1 MLLYLRQQG
10 QLSRKGLAEF
20 GTFIK
25 VRKLQE
31 RYNFMLCGVEIRV
44 DHNCVTVHF
53 SFQRNY
59 LGWLTQ
65 TKVISLKTQLHA
77 FNARWKRLSQRSFK
91 DRYLT
96 GIRFTPAFSVY
107 SRGILFRV
115 CAYVRIKLDRFW
127 G

>member
-44 DHNCVTVHF
+44 DHNCVTVIGVERVNDF
-53 SFQRNY
+53 VTTLLKR
-59 LGWLTQ
+59 
-65 TKVISLKTQLHA
+65 KVSKV
-77 FNARWKRLSQRSFK
+77 LS
-91 DRYLT
+91 
-96 GIRFTPAFSVY
+96 V
-107 SRGILFRV
+107 
-115 CAYVRIKLDRFW
+115 
-127 G
+127 